1 MFCSKKSTKKVN
13 NSHERSLRIILN
25 DYESP
30 YSLLLEEA
38 LQIIFHQRCINS
50 LMFEVYVYLNG
61 HSVKNMNNVFKLKEN
76 MYSLQ
81 KFHIFQTEN
90 PRSLK
95 YGLML
100 FHIVLANSNSKC
112 LLISVRQLL

>member
-1 MFCSKKSTKKVN
+1 
-13 NSHERSLRIILN
+13 
-25 DYESP
+25 
-30 YSLLLEEA
+30 
-38 LQIIFHQRCINS
+38 
-50 LMFEVYVYLNG
+50 MFEVYVYLNG

-100 FHIVLANSNSKC
+100 FHIVLAN
-112 LLISVRQLL
+112 RQVPIDIRETASLTLFKSCT